1 MAQAATIH
9 LENPVDGATEK
20 RLGEELRPQI
30 CPRNWLYQSLLLT
43 LLVLAAI
50 LRAWRLR
57 ELVPIMIDETIYLR
71 WAEIIQHQHQIFISL
86 LDGKTPL
93 SFWILALTRIL
104 FHADPLLSAR
114 LLSVACGMASAWLL
128 FVMGTRLAGPVAGFI
143 TCGLYTMMPF
153 GLFYDRIA
161 YTEAYVN
168 LAAIALAHVSL
179 LAFRGKQPGIV
190 SGVAVGLTLGVGYL
204 LKSTAGLL
212 VAIPVAIALASHGRA
227 WRVTRKALLV
237 AFLVTLMFPF
247 FCLLMRPEAPLPY
260 GSSVL
265 LHRTSFFTAPIE
277 LLHHPF
283 VNIPTNLELLW
294 EYARA
299 YVTVP
304 LALVVIVCILLSV
317 RRRAL
322 AMALFA
328 SGCVVPIA
336 IQVTVLNW
344 FPSRYVF
351 PHIWPCLLLVG
362 VTAASVFEESHSV
375 RARIAAIVT
384 ACVVLVSLVVHTAGF
399 LTRPSQ
405 WMQAHDA
412 EEHLGSGPFSGVGV
426 LPAVRF
432 LESQASRGSY
442 VLLTDPIVG
451 PPADAMY
458 PYLNQWSGIR
468 VYDAWWT
475 LLYDSYPILPPEPKL
490 VAKSQYERVP
500 AGVVDFPNLSRV
512 FYVTATNYNS
522 PAQVVARQPSAHLL
536 ARFPRPNGKDFIDVY
551 QLR

>member
-1 MAQAATIH
+1 
-9 LENPVDGATEK
+9 
-20 RLGEELRPQI
+20 
-30 CPRNWLYQSLLLT
+30 LLLT
-43 LLVLAAI
+43 LLVLAVI

-93 SFWILALTRIL
+93 SFWILALTRIF
-104 FHADPLLSAR
+104 FHGDPLLSAR
-114 LLSVACGMASAWLL
+114 ILSVVCGMASAWLL
-128 FVMGTRLAGPVAGFI
+128 FGIATRLAGPVAGFI
-143 TCGLYTMMPF
+143 TCGLYAMLPF

-168 LAAIALAHVSL
+168 LAAITLTYVSL
-179 LAFRGKQPGIV
+179 LAFRGKKP
-190 SGVAVGLTLGVGYL
+190 SVASALAIGLTLGAGYL
-204 LKSTAGLL
+204 LKPTAALL
-212 VAIPVAIALASHGRA
+212 ATIPISVALASYGRE
-227 WRVTRKALLV
+227 WRVTRKTLLV
-237 AFLVTLMFPF
+237 AFLVALIFPL
-247 FCLLMRPEAPLPY
+247 FCLLMRPEAPSPPGTSL
-260 GSSVL
+260 L
-265 LHRTSFFTAPIE
+265 LHRTSFFTSPIE

-283 VNIPTNLELLW
+283 VNIPTNLQLLW
-294 EYARA
+294 EYIRA
-299 YVTVP
+299 YMTVP
-304 LALVVIVCILLSV
+304 LALLVIVCVLLSV
-317 RRRAL
+317 RRGAL
-322 AMALFA
+322 IMALFA
-328 SGCVVPIA
+328 SGCVLPLA
-336 IQVTVLNW
+336 FQVTVLKW

-351 PHIWPCLLLVG
+351 PHTWPCLLLVG
-362 VTAASVFEESHSV
+362 VTAASMLKEMHSA
-375 RARIAAIVT
+375 RARISVIATGCLVLMSLIVH
-384 ACVVLVSLVVHTAGF
+384 AEGF
-399 LTRPSQ
+399 LTKPSQ

-426 LPAVRF
+426 LPAVRY
-432 LESQASRGSY
+432 LEAQASHGGY

-500 AGVVDFPNLSRV
+500 AGVVDFPHLGRV

-536 ARFPRPNGKDFIDVY
+536 ARFPRPNGQDFIDVY
-551 QLR
+551 QLH